1 MSIPTFQV
9 TSTTHESEDDD
20 CFIVSD
26 VKHRLVNR
34 PEQSLDDE
42 VDAGLSAFGIL
53 IGNLTTPQVKATVKT
68 EPTDDD
74 DSTSRDMSFEQDRE
88 VAAKKNVCSHNR
100 HGDEIDHA
108 VSIPFRY
115 KPQFP
120 SVLNLLIVY
129 SFLIPCTS
137 CTPKM
142 SHHSNSLKF
151 SFPSR
156 IHQTSQHT

>member
-1 MSIPTFQV
+1 MSNPTFQV

-20 CFIVSD
+20 CVIVSD

-53 IGNLTTPQVKATVKT
+53 IGNLTTPQAQATVKT

-74 DSTSRDMSFEQDRE
+74 DSTSRDQSFEQDRE

-108 VSIPFRY
+108 VSIPLEY
-115 KPQFP
+115 NHSSVSTQFVHDFCP
-120 SVLNLLIVY
+120 HKGGPILIV
-129 SFLIPCTS
+129 SAVFQKCHIIPT
-137 CTPKM
+137 
-142 SHHSNSLKF
+142 L
-151 SFPSR
+151 
-156 IHQTSQHT
+156 